1 VTAIVPRYDE
11 LPLIP
16 ELGARHSWGV
26 FGDGDQ
32 LGTANFLTAE
42 AVVAAAR
49 EIVRGE
55 RFNLSLP
62 LDEPRPGLTERP
74 GYRHTIVY
82 SDRNTQD
89 DVLDSFHPQGSSQWD
104 GLRHVR
110 AREYGFYNGTT
121 AEQAGSGGDRLGIE
135 AWAERGIVG
144 RGVLLDV
151 AGYLARRGTPLDFR
165 AEYAIGA
172 GLLRAVAV
180 DEGVALR
187 AGDILLIR
195 TGYVGAYL
203 RADPEQRR
211 RLRDRQEC
219 PGLAADAEM
228 ARFLWDGRFAAVAA
242 DNHAVECQPGD
253 PAVGFLHRRLIPLL
267 GFAMGEWFALDRLA
281 LDCAEDGRYTCFF
294 AGLPLNLPGGVG
306 SPANSIAI
314 K

>member
-1 VTAIVPRYDE
+1 VTVTVPRYDE

-26 FGDGDQ
+26 FGDGDR

-55 RFNLSLP
+55 RFGLSLP
-62 LDEPRPGLTERP
+62 LDEPRPGLTDRP
-74 GYRHTIVY
+74 AYRHTIVQ

-89 DVLDSFHPQGSSQWD
+89 DVLDSFYPQGSSQWD

-110 AREYGFYNGTT
+110 AREFGFYNG
-121 AEQAGSGGDRLGIE
+121 AAADRLGIE
-135 AWAERGIVG
+135 AWAECGIVG

-151 AGYLARRGTPLDFR
+151 AGYLARQGTPLDPW
-165 AEYAIGA
+165 AEFAIGA
-172 GLLRAVAV
+172 ELLRVVAA

-187 AGDILLIR
+187 AGDILLVR

-203 RADPEQRR
+203 RADPDQRR

-228 ARFLWDGRFAAVAA
+228 ARFLWDSRFAAVAA

-267 GFAMGEWFALDRLA
+267 GFPMGEWFALDRLA
-281 LDCAEDGRYTCFF
+281 LDCADDGRYTCFF
-294 AGLPLNLPGGVG
+294 AGVPLNLPGGVG